1 MRDDQPILSERR
13 GDQDGI
19 LWLTL
24 NRPHKLNA
32 LTFPLL
38 REMREILFDARFD
51 RSIRCI
57 VITGAGRGF
66 CAGMDFS
73 GAANPNPDPKPE
85 GLEEAATTDIEGYRL
100 NFRHETE
107 TYIALR
113 RVEVP
118 IIAMVNGPCVGA
130 GFDLASHCDLAVVST
145 AARFQVAYVKR
156 GLYADLGGFWSL
168 PKVIGWRK
176 AMELMMTGR
185 FMSAEEAHE
194 AGFSNYLVEPNE
206 LENRT
211 MQLAMEIEA
220 GPPIGQKL
228 GKLLAIRTANMDY
241 DTAMQWS
248 ETAIPLV
255 GLSRDFAEGAQAFR
269 EKREATFKGF

>member
-1 MRDDQPILSERR
+1 MSDEQPLLIERR
-13 GDQDGI
+13 GENDGI
-19 LWLTL
+19 LWITL
-24 NRPHKLNA
+24 HRPEKLNA

-38 REMREILFDARFD
+38 RELREVLFNARFD
-51 RSIRCI
+51 RSLRCI

-73 GAANPNPDPKPE
+73 GAANPDPDPVPE
-85 GLEEAATTDIEGYRL
+85 GVTPEMQDIEGYRL

-113 RVEVP
+113 RMEIP
-118 IIAMVNGPCVGA
+118 ILVSVNGPCVGA

-156 GLYADLGGFWSL
+156 GLYPDLGGFWSL
-168 PKVIGWRK
+168 PKVLGWRK
-176 AMELMMTGR
+176 AMEMMMTGR

-194 AGFSNYLVEPNE
+194 AGFSNYLVSPEE
-206 LENRT
+206 LESKT
-211 MQLAMEIEA
+211 MELALELEA
-220 GPPIGQKL
+220 GPPIGQKV
-228 GKLLAIRTANMDY
+228 GKLLAIRTANMDF

-248 ETAIPLV
+248 ESVIPLV
-255 GLSRDFAEGAQAFR
+255 GLSQDFKEGQAAFR
-269 EKREATFKGF
+269 EKRDAKFRGF